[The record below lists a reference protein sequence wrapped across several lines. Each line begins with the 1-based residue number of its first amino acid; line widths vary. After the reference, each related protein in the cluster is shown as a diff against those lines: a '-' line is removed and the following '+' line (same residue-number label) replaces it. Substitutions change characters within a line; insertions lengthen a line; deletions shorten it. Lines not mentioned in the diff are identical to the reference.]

1 MYKTSEKSILV
12 PVGSTP
18 DAMIVIKQ
26 SYNLA
31 RLTHSKIVL
40 LGVETSHTP
49 FNQKQFDAL
58 AEEARVNSGVT
69 IETMIRSGNV
79 YHELT
84 KVADVLNPLFIIMRI
99 TEKLSP
105 DKLIGRNAFKMVRQS
120 KHSVIT
126 LRGEDNRDGCK
137 VILLPL
143 DVSRESRE
151 KVDRAIELA
160 LLFKAEVKIISILE
174 HHSKE
179 EEVKLQIISDQVLK
193 VMRDKHVTCSAEI
206 RFGKNIPKLVIDYGH
221 EVQADLIVIMTQE
234 KLHISEIMPW
244 NMGTT
249 AQQLIN
255 ESDIPVLSF
264 RPKERKDT
272 TIAVTPY

>member
-1 MYKTSEKSILV
+1 MSKFSERTILV

-18 DAMIVIKQ
+18 DAMISVKQ

-31 RLTHSKIVL
+31 RLTNSKLVL

-49 FNQKQFDAL
+49 FNQKQFDSIA
-58 AEEARVNSGVT
+58 ADAKANAGVPV
-69 IETMIRSGNV
+69 ETMIRSGNI
-79 YHELT
+79 YDELT
-84 KVADVLNPLFIIMRI
+84 KVADVINPLFIIMRI

-120 KHSVIT
+120 KHAVIT
-126 LRGEDNRDGCK
+126 IRGEVHRDGCK

-151 KVDRAIELA
+151 KVNKAIELA
-160 LLFKAEVKIISILE
+160 TFFKSEIKIISILE
-174 HHSKE
+174 HKDKVE
-179 EEVKLQIISDQVLK
+179 EAKLAIISNQVLK
-193 VMRDKHVTCSAEI
+193 IIKDKGITATAET
-206 RFGKNIPKLVIDYGH
+206 RYGKDIPKLVIDYGH
-221 EVQADLIVIMTQE
+221 DVKADLIVIMTQE
-234 KLHISEIMPW
+234 KIHISEMMLW

-264 RPKERKDT
+264 RPMVRKDT
-272 TIAVTPY
+272 TVGINPY

>member
-31 RLTHSKIVL
+31 RLTNSKLVL

-49 FNQKQFDAL
+49 FNQKQFDAMV
-58 AEEARVNSGVT
+58 AEAKVDSGVYV
-69 IETMIRSGNV
+69 ETMIRNGNI
-79 YHELT
+79 YDELT

-99 TEKLSP
+99 TEKLSA

-120 KHSVIT
+120 KHAVIT
-126 LRGEDNRDGCK
+126 IRGENNREGCH
-137 VILLPL
+137 VIVLPL
-143 DVSRESRE
+143 DASRESRE
-151 KVDRAIELA
+151 KVDRAIEIA
-160 LLFKAEVKIISILE
+160 SWFKAEIKIISILE
-174 HHSKE
+174 HKSKE
-179 EEVKLQIISDQVLK
+179 EEAKLHIISNQVLK
-193 VMRDKHVTCSAEI
+193 VIRDKGLTCSAEI
-206 RFGKNIPKLVIDYGH
+206 RFGKNVPKMIIDYGH
-221 EVQADLIVIMTQE
+221 EVKADLIVIMTQE
-234 KLHISEIMPW
+234 KLHFSEMLLW

-264 RPKERKDT
+264 RPRERKDT

>member
-12 PVGSTP
+12 PIGSTP
-18 DAMIVIKQ
+18 DAMIVVKQ

-31 RLTHSKIVL
+31 RLTNSKLVL

-49 FNQKQFDAL
+49 FNQKQFDTMVT
-58 AEEARVNSGVT
+58 EAKLNSGVPV
-69 IETMIRSGNV
+69 ETMIRNGNI
-79 YHELT
+79 YDELT

-120 KHSVIT
+120 KHAVIT
-126 LRGEDNRDGCK
+126 IRGEDNRDGCK

-143 DVSRESRE
+143 DISRESRE
-151 KVDRAIELA
+151 KVDRATELA
-160 LLFKAEVKIISILE
+160 LLFKAEIKIISILE
-174 HHSKE
+174 HQSKQE
-179 EEVKLQIISDQVLK
+179 EAKLQIISDQVLK
-193 VMRDKHVTCSAEI
+193 ILRDRGITCSAEVK
-206 RFGKNIPKLVIDYGH
+206 FGKNIPKIVIEYGH

-234 KLHISEIMPW
+234 KIHISEMMLW

-264 RPKERKDT
+264 RPRERKDT
-272 TIAVTPY
+272 TIGVTPY

>member
-1 MYKTSEKSILV
+1 MHKTSEKSILV

-18 DAMIVIKQ
+18 DAMIVVKQ

-31 RLTHSKIVL
+31 RLTHSKIIL
-40 LGVETSHTP
+40 LGVETSQHP
-49 FNQKQFDAL
+49 FNQKQFDAI
-58 AEEARVNSGVT
+58 AAEAREKAEVPV
-69 IETMIRSGNV
+69 ETMIRNGNI

-84 KVADVLNPLFIIMRI
+84 KVADVLNPLFIIIRI

-105 DKLIGRNAFKMVRQS
+105 DKLVGRNAFKMVRQS
-120 KHSVIT
+120 KHAVIT
-126 LRGEDNRDGCK
+126 IRGEDNREGCK
-137 VILLPL
+137 TIVLPL

-160 LLFKAEVKIISILE
+160 LMFKAEVKIISILE
-174 HHSKE
+174 HKSKG
-179 EEVKLQIISDQVLK
+179 EEVKLHIISDQVIK
-193 VMRDKHVTCSAEI
+193 VMKEKGVVCSAEI
-206 RFGKNIPKLVIDYGH
+206 RYGKNIPKLVIDYAH
-221 EVQADLIVIMTQE
+221 EVHADLIVIMTQE
-234 KLHISEIMPW
+234 KLYISEIMPW

-264 RPKERKDT
+264 RPMERKDT
-272 TIAVTPY
+272 TIGVTPY